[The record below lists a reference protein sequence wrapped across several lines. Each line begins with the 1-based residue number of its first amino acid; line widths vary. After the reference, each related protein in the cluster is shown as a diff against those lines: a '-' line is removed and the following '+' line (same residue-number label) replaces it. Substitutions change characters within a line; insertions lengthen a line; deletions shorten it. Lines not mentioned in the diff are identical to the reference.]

1 MKIIVSERQLSE
13 LIKTTVNE
21 QDDKMGSIINLII
34 DKVKNSKKFKKDSK
48 KTSDLLPSL
57 NDSDTTDYQFS
68 ETSSTDANNL
78 LKKIK
83 SNLPGTPND
92 SLAAALVAN
101 AYGESKFKC
110 DSKGDSG
117 SYAQDKPE
125 SIRFEGKK
133 YCSFGLW
140 QFNICGGL
148 GIKLLKRFG
157 GDKSVLSDCNR
168 QIKFMTE
175 HIIDKHPNYKENH
188 SIGWWIDWIV
198 DNVER
203 PANKEGAKRER
214 REWAKKTFGQI

>member
-1 MKIIVSERQLSE
+1 MKIIVSEKQLNK
-13 LIKTTVNE
+13 LVTTLNE
-21 QDDKMGSIINLII
+21 QDSKIGSIIDLII
-34 DKVKNSKKFKKDSK
+34 DKVKK
-48 KTSDLLPSL
+48 
-57 NDSDTTDYQFS
+57 SDTFGKDRKKKLSTSPEDKKETDYQFS

-78 LKKIK
+78 LEKIK

-110 DSKGDSG
+110 NSKGDG
-117 SYAQDKPE
+117 GEYAQNKPE
-125 SIRFEGKK
+125 SINFEGKK

-148 GIKLLKRFG
+148 GVSLLKKFG

-168 QIKFMTE
+168 QIDFMTQ
-175 HIIDKHPNYKENH
+175 HIKDKHPNYKENH